1 MLREF
6 LISWAAAGVVYA
18 VLLAV
23 AGFVMFKLGWL
34 DMPEHSDNSGGT
46 FENANAGRSSA

>member
-18 VLLAV
+18 ILLGI

-34 DMPEHSDNSGGT
+34 EMSEDSGKSDGNPEDTEGGQR
-46 FENANAGRSSA
+46 AV

>member
-18 VLLAV
+18 ILLGI
-23 AGFVMFKLGWL
+23 AGFVMVKLGWL
-34 DMPEHSDNSGGT
+34 EMSEESGKSDGHPGNTGGDPH
-46 FENANAGRSSA
+46 AL

>member
-6 LISWAAAGVVYA
+6 LISWAAAGVAYA
-18 VLLAV
+18 AFLAL

-34 DMPEHSDNSGGT
+34 DLKEDSDSSGNPES
-46 FENANAGRSSA
+46 AGEGRPAA

>member
-6 LISWAAAGVVYA
+6 LISWIAAGVVYA
-18 VLLAV
+18 ALLAL

-34 DMPEHSDNSGGT
+34 DPKEAADDNRNLGGT
-46 FENANAGRSSA
+46 SSGRPAA

>member
-6 LISWAAAGVVYA
+6 LISWIAAGVVYA
-18 VLLAV
+18 ALLAL

-34 DMPEHSDNSGGT
+34 DLKEDIDEKGNLGGT
-46 FENANAGRSSA
+46 SAGRPAT